1 MSNEVVTKTDD
12 DFLEAVDQL
21 YGIASGRLLSESD
34 IENYASTLTEYALKS
49 GDRLALSF
57 FIVIYTDFINTNKPP
72 PMPMLKGLGNVLEKY
87 RCEGISM
94 NDAFNLR
101 GKKRGR
107 PSAPLA
113 DRLWEET
120 NASLVK
126 YYLPKVHGKLE
137 KAILEVNAFR
147 TSIADRTGSRM
158 PKNSSESAIRRHYL
172 KYSKFFKSK

>member
-87 RCEGISM
+87 RCEV
-94 NDAFNLR
+94 FQ
-101 GKKRGR
+101 
-107 PSAPLA
+107 
-113 DRLWEET
+113 
-120 NASLVK
+120 
-126 YYLPKVHGKLE
+126 
-137 KAILEVNAFR
+137 
-147 TSIADRTGSRM
+147 
-158 PKNSSESAIRRHYL
+158 
-172 KYSKFFKSK
+172 